1 LTIIDKEAMGKNVK
15 QKIDKSWNIT
25 VIGTMGQL
33 AQMTHGAIDTMMH
46 GADNSCTMKYMRPIV
61 DSCVEG
67 WRRVHRDDVSLPEL
81 FRRSDGPKLVF
92 RNFALRNSG

>member
-1 LTIIDKEAMGKNVK
+1 
-15 QKIDKSWNIT
+15 
-25 VIGTMGQL
+25 
-33 AQMTHGAIDTMMH
+33 MTHGAIGTMTHGAIGTMTHGVIDIMMH
-46 GADNSCTMKYMRPIV
+46 GAIGTMTHGAGNSCTMKYMRPIV